1 MRNSLAFVYA
11 VRLRLAVP
19 RKLIILAR
27 RKRIHAV

>member
-1 MRNSLAFVYA
+1 MRDRFGFLLT

-19 RKLIILAR
+19 RKLIILCR

>member
-1 MRNSLAFVYA
+1 MRDSLAFVYA

-19 RKLIILAR
+19 RKLIILMN

>member
-1 MRNSLAFVYA
+1 MTSLAFVYA

-27 RKRIHAV
+27 RKVIHAV

>member
-1 MRNSLAFVYA
+1 MRRRFVFLFS

-27 RKRIHAV
+27 RKRIVAV